1 VSEPPRPT
9 AIVELRQVTKRFA
22 DSVAVNRLSLSIAA
36 GEFHSILGPSGCGKT
51 TTLRMLGGFLVPDEG
66 EILLSGVDVTNVP
79 PYRRDVNTVFQSYGL
94 FGHLNVAGNVGFGLK
109 RRKVAKAEI
118 ARRVGEMLEL
128 VGLADRARAMPHELS
143 GGQQQ
148 RVALARAL
156 VNMPA
161 VLLLDEPLGALDLKL
176 RREMQVELKTIQ
188 REVGITFVFVTH
200 DQEEALTMSD
210 RISVLDGGQLQ
221 QVGSPAEIYDRPQNA
236 FVAGFIGA
244 SNIIHGRIER
254 GMVALPAGAKMEIHG
269 AAQPAVEGASV
280 IVSIRPEKVVVGDDV
295 SGEQSVRLRGAV
307 VDVVY
312 LGATTHITVDCG
324 PGLHLLAV
332 TFHPG
337 GVGASRLARGDEV
350 AVGWRAD
357 DALILRGD
365 TASAAQVSVEA
376 NAAVREPAVDRGG
389 AS

>member
-1 VSEPPRPT
+1 MSEQPL
-9 AIVELRQVTKRFA
+9 AAGIVELRDVTMRFG
-22 DSVAVNRLSLSIAA
+22 DSVAVDHLSLSIAA

-51 TTLRMLGGFLVPDEG
+51 TTLRMLGGFLVPDSG
-66 EILLSGVDVTNVP
+66 EILLSGADVTNVP

-94 FGHLNVAGNVGFGLK
+94 FGHLNVAGNVAFGLK
-109 RRKVAKAEI
+109 RRKVAKPEI
-118 ARRVGEMLEL
+118 ERRVGEMLEL
-128 VGLADRARAMPHELS
+128 VGLADRARAMPNELS

-188 REVGITFVFVTH
+188 RGVGITFVFVTH

-210 RISVLDGGQLQ
+210 RISILDGGRLQ

-244 SNIIHGRIER
+244 SNIIHGHIKR
-254 GMVALPAGAKMEIHG
+254 GAVALPAGASMELHG
-269 AAQPAVEGASV
+269 RAEHASDGDSV
-280 IVSIRPEKVVVGDDV
+280 VVSIRPEKVVVGDAV
-295 SGEQSVRLRGAV
+295 AGEQSVRLRGTV
-307 VDVVY
+307 LDVVY
-312 LGATTHITVDCG
+312 LGATTHVTVDCG

-337 GVGASRLARGDEV
+337 GVGASGLARGDKV
-350 AVGWRAD
+350 AVGWRAE
-357 DALILRGD
+357 DALILHGD
-365 TASAAQVSVEA
+365 SAPAAHVSVED
-376 NAAVREPAVDRGG
+376 NAAEREPAIDLGG
-389 AS
+389 TS